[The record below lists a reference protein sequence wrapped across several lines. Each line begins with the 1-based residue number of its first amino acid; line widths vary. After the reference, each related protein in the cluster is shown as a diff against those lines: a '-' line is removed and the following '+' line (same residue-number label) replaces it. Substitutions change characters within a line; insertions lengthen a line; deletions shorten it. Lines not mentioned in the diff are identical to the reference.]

1 MNKPRLIQLI
11 KIGQKR
17 LGWEDDIYRAWLE
30 KHTGKR
36 SCKDCSEAQLSM
48 LADEL
53 RDLGALDQAG
63 VDTKPLGGS
72 GADRP
77 TQRQWR
83 TVLGLAKKCGLTGEA
98 DDPAFITFCKNIA
111 KVESP
116 RFLTREG
123 ISDVMVG
130 LERWRTYQ
138 KEQKKKGGNADLDK
152 ADVCRMDEEK

>member
-1 MNKPRLIQLI
+1 MSKSRLIQMI

-17 LGWEDDIYRAWLE
+17 LGWEDALYRTWLK

-36 SCKDCSEAQLSM
+36 SCKDCSEAELSM

-63 VDTKPLGGS
+63 AQTPPGGS

-77 TQRQWR
+77 TQKQWR
-83 TVLGLAKKCGLTGEA
+83 TALGLSKKCGMTGKP
-98 DDPAFITFCKNIA
+98 DDPAFITFCKKVA
-111 KVESP
+111 KIENT

-123 ISDVMVG
+123 ISAVIVG
-130 LERWRTYQ
+130 LERWEAYR
-138 KEQKKKGGNADLDK
+138 ENSGI
-152 ADVCRMDEEK
+152 

>member
-11 KIGQKR
+11 KIGQKK
-17 LGWEDDIYRAWLE
+17 LGWDDELYRAWLE

-36 SCKDCSEAQLSM
+36 SSKDCSEAQLSM

-63 VDTKPLGGS
+63 VDTKPPGGS

-83 TVLGLAKKCGLTGEA
+83 AVLGLAKKCGLTGKR
-98 DDPAFITFCKNIA
+98 DDPAFITFCKRIA
-111 KVESP
+111 KVENP
-116 RFLTREG
+116 RFLTRESM
-123 ISDVMVG
+123 SDVMNG
-130 LERWRTYQ
+130 LERWRIYR
-138 KEQKKKGGNADLDK
+138 KNKGK
-152 ADVCRMDEEK
+152 AKPGSDIAPA

>member
-17 LGWEDDIYRAWLE
+17 MGWDDDVYRAWLE

-36 SCKDCSEAQLSM
+36 SSKDCSEGELSA

-63 VDTKPLGGS
+63 AATTPPGGS
-72 GADRP
+72 GPDRP

-83 TVLGLAKKCGLTGEA
+83 AALGLAKKCGLTGKP
-98 DDPAFITFCKNIA
+98 DDPAFITFCKKIA
-111 KVESP
+111 KVETP
-116 RFLTREG
+116 RFLTRDG
-123 ISDVMVG
+123 ISAVMVG
-130 LERWRTYQ
+130 LENWLAY
-138 KEQKKKGGNADLDK
+138 KKKQGGK
-152 ADVCRMDEEK
+152 AKATEAGKKTPH

>member
-11 KIGQKR
+11 KIGQKK
-17 LGWEDDIYRAWLE
+17 LGWDDDVYRGWLE
-30 KHTGKR
+30 RHTGKR
-36 SCKDCSEAQLSM
+36 SSKDCSEAQLSM

-63 VDTKPLGGS
+63 VATTPPGGS

-83 TVLGLAKKCGLTGEA
+83 AALGLAKKCGLTGKP
-98 DDPAFITFCKNIA
+98 DDPAFITFCKRIA
-111 KVESP
+111 KVENP

-123 ISDVMVG
+123 VSDVMVG
-130 LERWRTYQ
+130 LERWHADRKNKGKTKRGSDAATQQ
-138 KEQKKKGGNADLDK
+138 K
-152 ADVCRMDEEK
+152 

>member
-1 MNKPRLIQLI
+1 MNKPRLIQLV

-17 LGWEDDIYRAWLE
+17 MGWEDDAYRAWLE

-36 SCKDCSEAQLSM
+36 SSKDCSEAQLSM
-48 LADEL
+48 LADEM

-63 VDTKPLGGS
+63 VNTTPPGGS
-72 GADRP
+72 GPDRP

-83 TVLGLAKKCGLTGEA
+83 AVLGLAKKCGLTGKP
-98 DDPAFITFCKNIA
+98 DDPAFVTFCKRIA
-111 KVESP
+111 HVENP

-130 LERWRTYQ
+130 LERWRAYRAN
-138 KEQKKKGGNADLDK
+138 KERRETRRRCGAIP
-152 ADVCRMDEEK
+152 

>member
-11 KIGQKR
+11 KIGQKK
-17 LGWEDDIYRAWLE
+17 LGWDDDLYRAWVE

-36 SCKDCSEAQLSM
+36 SSKDCSEAELSA

-63 VDTKPLGGS
+63 VDTKTPGGS

-83 TVLGLAKKCGLTGEA
+83 AVLGLAKKCGLTGKP
-98 DDPAFITFCKNIA
+98 DDPGFITFCKRIA
-111 KVESP
+111 KVENP

-123 ISDVMVG
+123 ISDVMIG
-130 LERWRTYQ
+130 LERWHTDRKNKGRT
-138 KEQKKKGGNADLDK
+138 KRSS
-152 ADVCRMDEEK
+152 DVATK